1 METNRLSD
9 EYHLRAVTAEMNLR
23 EMTLRAHRF
32 REQWE
37 AAEKVIEDPVEHD
50 RQVAE
55 RAWDE
60 GYNAGHYGETE
71 KHECDCPRANPY
83 RKEQENTNA

>member
-1 METNRLSD
+1 MSD
-9 EYHLRAVTAEMNLR
+9 WTPSTEQVRSHYVFNQSN
-23 EMTLRAHRF
+23 
-32 REQWE
+32 QWE
-37 AAEKVIEDPVEHD
+37 PERGEAFVRWLVERD

-60 GYNAGHYGETE
+60 GQKAGLLRADFEYGAIGYQ
-71 KHECDCPRANPY
+71 HVRGNPY

>member
-1 METNRLSD
+1 MSD
-9 EYHLRAVTAEMNLR
+9 WTPS
-23 EMTLRAHRF
+23 T
-32 REQWE
+32 EQVRSHYVFNQSNQWDPERGE
-37 AAEKVIEDPVEHD
+37 AFDRWLTEHD

-60 GYNAGHYGETE
+60 GYNAGHYVETE